1 MWWGRWGPACS
12 CLSHAGH
19 LWTPLC
25 VSVTQTAARWHP
37 IWGCLPQSFMAHC
50 SVGSRNKT
58 PQRGAR
64 AIPNLLLPEQ
74 AQQPLPTRQ
83 RVCEQHDGL
92 GWAGGLCAQRK
103 PEAGVCEAGVCAAY
117 PRQAPQAAQVLSL
130 LLVGAPR
137 QQQLGQT
144 LTHREAVFCR
154 CNRPLPSPLK
164 HSVQACCSPG
174 AARN

>member
-1 MWWGRWGPACS
+1 MGACLFLSFSCRTSLDTALCQRDPDRCTLASHSGVLTPEFYGTLLCGQQEQNPSAWGKSYSKSAVTRAGPT
-12 CLSHAGH
+12 
-19 LWTPLC
+19 TPPHQAEG
-25 VSVTQTAARWHP
+25 VRAARW
-37 IWGCLPQSFMAHC
+37 A
-50 SVGSRNKT
+50 
-58 PQRGAR
+58 
-64 AIPNLLLPEQ
+64 
-74 AQQPLPTRQ
+74 
-83 RVCEQHDGL
+83 GL

-154 CNRPLPSPLK
+154 CNRPLPSRLK